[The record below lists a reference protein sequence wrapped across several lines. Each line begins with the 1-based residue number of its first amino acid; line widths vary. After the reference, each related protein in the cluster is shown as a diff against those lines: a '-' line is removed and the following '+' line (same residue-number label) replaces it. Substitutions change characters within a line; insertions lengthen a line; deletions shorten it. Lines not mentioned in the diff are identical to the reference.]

1 MYNLGFKTE
10 QVILFPSF
18 FIQIFI
24 KKEIKTMAKKT
35 IVEQIKETQME
46 LEKARAEKKQME
58 NQLAKIQKQGQ
69 LKERKERTRKLIEK
83 GAILESIDPNL
94 AKLEGEYLKEYL
106 QILFAKPE
114 VQIGLK
120 NNLLLQERQI

>member
-58 NQLAKIQKQGQ
+58 NKLAKIQKQGQ

>member
-1 MYNLGFKTE
+1 
-10 QVILFPSF
+10 
-18 FIQIFI
+18 
-24 KKEIKTMAKKT
+24 MAKKT
-35 IVEQIKETQME
+35 IVEQIKDTQIE